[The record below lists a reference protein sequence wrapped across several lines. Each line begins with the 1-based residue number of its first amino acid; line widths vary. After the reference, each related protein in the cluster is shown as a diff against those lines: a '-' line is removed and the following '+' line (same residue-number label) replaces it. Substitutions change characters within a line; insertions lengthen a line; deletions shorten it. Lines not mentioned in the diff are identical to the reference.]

1 MNNEETKQTVMLF
14 LNEYHNS
21 LFSIPL
27 KENQLNEIYTNICQ
41 SLIKKLTT
49 NEN

>member
-1 MNNEETKQTVMLF
+1 MNNEEIKSTVILF

-27 KENQLNEIYTNICQ
+27 NIEQLEEIYQNICQ
-41 SLIKKLTT
+41 SLIKKIQ
-49 NEN
+49 